1 MSRLR
6 FFLCHEKCACALCA
20 VAKWSVCS
28 LQCYKGK
35 YGELFLASSSQF
47 DSELSTQKPPQQ
59 QHMPDIRRGTKIETF
74 QF

>member
-1 MSRLR
+1 MKNVHVHCVPSQNGAFVHCNAIKENMENGKLR
-6 FFLCHEKCACALCA
+6 
-20 VAKWSVCS
+20 
-28 LQCYKGK
+28 
-35 YGELFLASSSQF
+35 ELFLASSQF